1 MLTDLA
7 YVLPHSLDAANYQKI
22 NPVDDALD
30 AMPAVLPWQRAYKS
44 ALLRGHYVL
53 TTTVRHANQPH
64 GSINV
69 SQTHA
74 SKYGGKFS
82 ALSLRLKH
90 DV

>member
-7 YVLPHSLDAANYQKI
+7 YVLPLSLDTANYQNI

-44 ALLRGHYVL
+44 ALLRGHYAL
-53 TTTVRHANQPH
+53 TIIVRHANQPH

-69 SQTHA
+69 SQTHDA
-74 SKYGGKFS
+74 KYVEIFF
-82 ALSLRLKH
+82 A
-90 DV
+90 